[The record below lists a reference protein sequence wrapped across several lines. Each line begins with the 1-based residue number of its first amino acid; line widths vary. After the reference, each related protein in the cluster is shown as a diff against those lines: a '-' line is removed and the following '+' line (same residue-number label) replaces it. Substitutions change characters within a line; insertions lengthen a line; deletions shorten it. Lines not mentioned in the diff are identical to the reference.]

1 MSHLYQIHVDTA
13 SASNVTGTT
22 TFNGTTVYGQA
33 SVQKIAGNPFQ
44 CTIIL
49 GNRHR
54 RIRTASLKD
63 AQIPVGFYNIRAPY
77 NTIVLNG
84 TTYTVSP
91 GNYNITSL
99 INALNSQITNA
110 VGTFATTSTTN
121 QVTFT
126 SGGGQ
131 VIITV
136 APLSLGSFLG
146 FTNGQTAPGT
156 TTTVTGTNSYITNFD
171 TCFYIW
177 IQNLGTSSLDG
188 QQISYKIPNTTGS
201 GSIIQYTEGLNWAQ
215 KIDVTDR
222 SNRLDRLII
231 TVIDRFGNVL
241 NNNGLDWTFSL
252 EVESDT

>member
-1 MSHLYQIHVDTA
+1 MNTYQLHVDTG
-13 SASNVTGTT
+13 SSSNVETYSGQI
-22 TFNGTTVYGQA
+22 GQA
-33 SVQKIAGNPFQ
+33 SVYKQNGNPFQ

-54 RIRTASLKD
+54 AIRTAALKD

-77 NTIVLNG
+77 NTITLNS
-84 TTYTVSP
+84 TTYTVAP

-110 VGTFATTSTTN
+110 VGVFATTSTTN
-121 QVTFT
+121 QVSFT
-126 SGGGQ
+126 SNNGQ
-131 VIITV
+131 VIIGVT
-136 APLSLGSFLG
+136 PLSLGYFLG
-146 FTNGQTAPGT
+146 FTNGQTAAAT
-156 TTTVTGTNSYITNFD
+156 TTSVTGTNSYITNFD

-188 QQISYKIPNTTGS
+188 QQITYKIPNNTGS
-201 GSIIQYTEGLNWAQ
+201 GSIIQYTEGSAWEQ
-215 KIDVTDR
+215 KIIVTDR

-241 NNNGLDWTFSL
+241 NNNGIDWTFTL